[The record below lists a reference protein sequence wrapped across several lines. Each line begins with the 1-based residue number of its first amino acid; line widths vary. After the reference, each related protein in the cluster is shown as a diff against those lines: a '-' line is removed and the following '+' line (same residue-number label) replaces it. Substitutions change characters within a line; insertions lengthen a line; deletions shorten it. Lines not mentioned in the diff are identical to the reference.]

1 MSSTTDFLV
10 LFSLSLETYILF
22 VLCVIGGYSKYPII
36 CGCGKFIKNRYVS
49 CYHHKTCRI
58 VKDKTHEDVEREIMY
73 DMANVRL
80 SKLES
85 EFKSIW
91 VSRYGSLTH
100 CAIK

>member
-1 MSSTTDFLV
+1 M
-10 LFSLSLETYILF
+10 I
-22 VLCVIGGYSKYPII
+22 
-36 CGCGKFIKNRYVS
+36 N
-49 CYHHKTCRI
+49 
-58 VKDKTHEDVEREIMY
+58 DKTPEDVERDIMY